1 MDLPYCKLKTKLK
14 DALNCPQDLP
24 AALETNELEAKLGL
38 RDLGNA
44 RQWHLQPT
52 CAVTGDGLQEGM
64 ERLREMILRRRRQS
78 RIGGGGGGFLNVK
91 LPLSSGTPTRTPTR
105 NKVRRSHSYHH

>member
-1 MDLPYCKLKTKLK
+1 M
-14 DALNCPQDLP
+14 P
-24 AALETNELEAKLGL
+24 AALETNELEQKLGL
-38 RDLGNA
+38 RDLGNV

-52 CAVTGDGLQEGM
+52 CAVTGDGLHEGM

-78 RIGGGGGGFLNVK
+78 RIGGGGGFLNMK
-91 LPLSSGTPTRTPTR
+91 LPSSTGATTAGSRTPTR

>member
-1 MDLPYCKLKTKLK
+1 M
-14 DALNCPQDLP
+14 
-24 AALETNELEAKLGL
+24 
-38 RDLGNA
+38 

-64 ERLREMILRRRRQS
+64 EELREMILRRRRQS
-78 RIGGGGGGFLNVK
+78 RGGGGFLNVRN
-91 LPLSSGTPTRTPTR
+91 GGAAAAAARTPTR

>member
-1 MDLPYCKLKTKLK
+1 M
-14 DALNCPQDLP
+14 
-24 AALETNELEAKLGL
+24 
-38 RDLGNA
+38 

-52 CAVTGDGLQEGM
+52 CAVTGDGLHEGM
-64 ERLREMILRRRRQS
+64 ERLREMILRRRRQNG

-91 LPLSSGTPTRTPTR
+91 LPLSSRAGAASGARTPTR

>member
-1 MDLPYCKLKTKLK
+1 M
-14 DALNCPQDLP
+14 NCPQDLP
-24 AALETNELEAKLGL
+24 AALETNELESKLGL

-78 RIGGGGGGFLNVK
+78 RIGGGGFLNVK